1 MNFFVCRKSFY
12 KPDDMES
19 DDLDGGLEGQ
29 NETNDDILIGFADEG
44 DEVEIGGVVLA
55 EATDT
60 DDSFSENDSIES
72 IEESDFVAETD
83 EDDDIDDDD
92 DDDTMKNSNQGS
104 SESQRHRNSADATAS
119 TSADAEEE
127 DDVIAKILANTKTP
141 RTHPPDIAIDDYVV
155 DLSFHPT
162 EDILAAGT
170 ISGDA
175 VIYKYS
181 VDGNVLVNTLELHV
195 KAIRDI
201 EFNHDGSVL
210 YSASKDRS
218 ILMTNVETGKFIRC
232 FDQAHEQPV
241 SKMNVFDENLFA
253 TGDDD
258 GTVKVW
264 DIREK
269 SNKPI
274 FSLKEVDD
282 YITSILTNDAKKILL
297 TTSGDGYL
305 TAINIGAR

>member
-1 MNFFVCRKSFY
+1 
-12 KPDDMES
+12 MES
-19 DDLDGGLEGQ
+19 DDYDELEGQ

-44 DEVEIGGVVLA
+44 DEVDIGGVVLA
-55 EATDT
+55 EATDS
-60 DDSFSENDSIES
+60 DDSFSENDSIDS
-72 IEESDFVAETD
+72 IEESDFVVDDT
-83 EDDDIDDDD
+83 DDDNDDD
-92 DDDTMKNSNQGS
+92 DDDTMKNATQGS
-104 SESQRHRNSADATAS
+104 GNSQRHRNSADASAS
-119 TSADAEEE
+119 TSVEEE

-141 RTHPPDIAIDDYVV
+141 RTHPPDISIDDYVV
-155 DLSFHPT
+155 DLSFHPS
-162 EDILAAGT
+162 EEILAAGT

-181 VDGNVLVNTLELHV
+181 VDGNVLAKTLELHV

-210 YSASKDRS
+210 FSASKDRS
-218 ILMTNVETGKFIRC
+218 ILLTDMETGKFVRC
-232 FDQAHEQPV
+232 YEQAHEQPV
-241 SKMNVFDENLFA
+241 SKMNVFDEHLFA

-269 SNKPI
+269 GNTPI

-282 YITSILTNDAKKILL
+282 YITSILTNDAKKVLL
-297 TTSGDGYL
+297 TTSGDGFL
-305 TAINIGAR
+305 TAINIGSRWVFKFKFRQIKCVFRFEIK